1 MSTIFGMFAVDCY
14 LVLMYDIKSGFV
26 LHMIAKTLLVRTS
39 LKLSKD
45 AKTSLVSMELK
56 FSGSA
61 AC

>member
-1 MSTIFGMFAVDCY
+1 MFAVDCY

-56 FSGSA
+56 FSDSA